1 MTLID
6 DIKRDRNQGQPV
18 DNWIVRPHEDYP
30 GFLVIDGPSFTITVV
45 TMATYLDSKDYADR
59 HADARRIA
67 RVPRMEAALLAAEE
81 CERVLTA
88 MANRVSLY
96 SGGHDD
102 KLVND
107 AEEAITAFRKTLEAG
122 E

>member
-6 DIKRDRNQGQPV
+6 DIKRDREAGTPGDWSYVEAQSTDGQKWLGCGVV
-18 DNWIVRPHEDYP
+18 DENGYE
-30 GFLVIDGPSFTITVV
+30 FLWLQNSPEYDIP
-45 TMATYLDSKDYADR
+45 
-59 HADARRIA
+59 DARRIA

-107 AEEAITAFRKTLEAG
+107 AEEALDAFRKALG
-122 E
+122 EYQ